1 MHTLRFAQSE
11 VPFTRQYGQMAY
23 AYLRWQRLAYDRWF
37 TTQPSTSEIRFAS
50 LKTYWINSIDRMTY

>member
-37 TTQPSTSEIRFAS
+37 TTQPSTSEIRSTS
-50 LKTYWINSIDRMTY
+50 LNTYRTSSHNQMT